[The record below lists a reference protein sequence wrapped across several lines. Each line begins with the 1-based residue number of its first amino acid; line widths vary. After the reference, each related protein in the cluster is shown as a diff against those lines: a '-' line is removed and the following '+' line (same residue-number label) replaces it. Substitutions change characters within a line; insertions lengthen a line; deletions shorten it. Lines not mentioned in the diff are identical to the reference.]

1 MSSQYTLF
9 SCLYLQ
15 RHYRQNSITY
25 LLRRLGFIFYSCV
38 LSVTLQL
45 TLQLPSS
52 YLRTQFD
59 YSEAIIDLSSLIYL
73 FCLYFFILPLG
84 RYLFYFL
91 NIFSSFLMTKQRQV
105 VSLMLMSLSLTFS
118 SGKRVS
124 MKIMVFYECI
134 LSRSSIFQM
143 MSSLFILLSMY
154 LVSYPLSCSSGLSI
168 RSTILS
174 IDLFY
179 SLLLFSW
186 ISSCRQ

>member
-73 FCLYFFILPLG
+73 FCLYFFILSLG

>member
-59 YSEAIIDLSSLIYL
+59 YSEAIIDLQSLIYL
-73 FCLYFFILPLG
+73 FCLYFFILSLG